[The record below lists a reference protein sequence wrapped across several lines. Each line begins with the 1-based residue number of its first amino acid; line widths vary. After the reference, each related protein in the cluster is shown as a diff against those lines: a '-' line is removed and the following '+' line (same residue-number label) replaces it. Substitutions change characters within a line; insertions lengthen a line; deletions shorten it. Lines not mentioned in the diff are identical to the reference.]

1 MKKAAVVGF
10 GFMGKTHALNI
21 LKNENVQLSAIVE
34 SDAGAVERGLYSE
47 AGNFSTG
54 NIQAEKIREVRFYP
68 TLEDCIHGEHPDSV
82 HICVHTDLHYAMA
95 LKALKHGLH
104 VLIEK
109 PFVLDI
115 SQGNELI
122 ALAVKKGVVLMVAHV
137 VRFMPPYLKLKSWI
151 QDESFGKMKFMSLC
165 RFSGVPVWGQW
176 KEKQAAFGSS
186 GGALYDLVVHD
197 IDFALDLFGKPS
209 AFTFNCLPGKLSR
222 HDYIHSVWSY
232 PDRTVK
238 IEGGNIFHPAFPF
251 RAGFMATF
259 DRASV
264 CYSPQNPHII
274 QISDE
279 SRTWQ
284 VAAGNSE
291 DGYYDEISFFYQCIE
306 KNLHPEK
313 CMPQASLETIR
324 MCHELVQN
332 K

>member
-34 SDAGAVERGLYSE
+34 PDAGAVERGLFSE

-54 NIQAEKIREVRFYP
+54 DIQAEKIREVRYYP
-68 TLEDCIHGEHPDSV
+68 TLEECIHAEHPDIA
-82 HICVHTDLHYAMA
+82 HICVHTNLHYAMA
-95 LKALKHGLH
+95 LKALEHGLH

-122 ALAVKKGVVLMVAHV
+122 ALAEKKGVALMVAHV

-151 QDESFGKMKFMSLC
+151 REESFGKLKFLSLY
-165 RFSGVPVWGQW
+165 RFSGVPLWGQW

-197 IDFALDLFGKPS
+197 IDFALDLFGKPPQHTS
-209 AFTFNCLPGKLSR
+209 ECLPGRLSR
-222 HDYIHSVWSY
+222 HDYVHSIWSY

-251 RAGFMATF
+251 RAGFLATF
-259 DRASV
+259 DRASA
-264 CYSPQNPHII
+264 CYSTQNPQFI
-274 QISDE
+274 QVSDE
-279 SRTWQ
+279 VQTCQ
-284 VAAGNSE
+284 VAIGNSG
-291 DGYYDEISFFYQCIE
+291 DGYYNEIDYFYHCIDE
-306 KNLHPEK
+306 KLLPEK
-313 CMPQASLETIR
+313 CMPQDSLATIQ
-324 MCHELVQN
+324 MCSELV
-332 K
+332 